1 MEKKKKSIVFKS
13 FIKECENFL
22 EEEDKIS
29 NDEDE
34 DIAFLTKKIKQF
46 LRNRKLRRNF
56 TKKKASI
63 DKEGN
68 KLYVINVRNRDK
80 SNMIALSSKMKDRK
94 RKQ

>member
-34 DIAFLTKKIKQF
+34 DIAFLTKKIEQF